1 MKRKKTTFAL
11 IWSFLYSFNFFL
23 YFQYETMED
32 WKITD
37 ISRSYIWHPSKDNET
52 GFLVFQ
58 MYEMSESIYWLAPD
72 LYCGNKLQSY
82 GSNLV
87 FTISWVS
94 TVFFLFV

>member
-1 MKRKKTTFAL
+1 M
-11 IWSFLYSFNFFL
+11 IWSFLYSLNFSL